1 METPQVAG
9 TRLAEAWAVIALDP
23 ARAHL
28 FGCRSDGR
36 PGGYRVSRCGTA
48 ASLTTLLV
56 GRLGQRLCPACA
68 GARLKDFLA

>member
-28 FGCRSDGR
+28 FGCPRR

-48 ASLTTLLV
+48 ASLATLLV
-56 GRLGQRLCPACA
+56 GRHGQRLCPACA
-68 GARLKDFLA
+68 GARLKEFLA